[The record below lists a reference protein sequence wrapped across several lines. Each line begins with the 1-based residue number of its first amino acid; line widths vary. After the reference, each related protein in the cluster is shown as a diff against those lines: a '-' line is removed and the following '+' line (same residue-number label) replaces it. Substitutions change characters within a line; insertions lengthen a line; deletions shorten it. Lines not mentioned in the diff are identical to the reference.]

1 MIPFYSKRN
10 QVFPV
15 VWQGRPAVEKHF
27 HNCAD
32 YERELAVYRAI
43 SLPCPELLEV
53 GDNRLVFS
61 YCPYPTLLEELERQ
75 ERCGF
80 SASPWE
86 ALAAWL
92 LQCEAELQLLPDE
105 GNLRNFLWNEEQGIV
120 LGLDFEGY
128 APISIEHC
136 GSKIIAALMEYTPV
150 DTPEKRAAAAVL
162 AQRLQISA
170 DRIHQQRSLLQKN
183 RQARSVGRYSAI
195 ILAGGKSSRMGQDKA
210 GPQLDGRSLLE
221 HQVQKVR
228 ALGIEDIMLSG
239 ADCPQLEGTRVIADQ
254 LPDRGPLG
262 GLHACLQQAKHPRCL
277 VLGVDVPLVP
287 LSVLAQ
293 LCRAHTQGA
302 TVLRHS
308 GGVEPLIGIYDAA
321 AAEKIL
327 PLIES
332 GSAPVR
338 KLEQVLPWH
347 TFSYMGP
354 QAYLA
359 NCNTPQDFA
368 QMELLAQQMDFR

>member
-15 VWQGRPAVEKHF
+15 IWKGRPAVEKHF
-27 HNCAD
+27 HNRAD
-32 YERELAVYRAI
+32 WERELAVYSAI
-43 SLPCPELLEV
+43 SLPCPELLDV
-53 GDNRLVFS
+53 GENCLVS
-61 YCPYPTLLEELERQ
+61 AYCHYPTLLDELEWQ
-75 ERCGF
+75 EQSGF

-86 ALAAWL
+86 ALASWL
-92 LQCEAELQLLPDE
+92 LQCEEQLQLLPDE
-105 GNLRNFLWNEEQGIV
+105 GNLRNFLWNEAQGVV

-128 APISIEHC
+128 APISMEHC

-150 DTPEKRAAAAVL
+150 DTPEKQAAAALL
-162 AQRLQISA
+162 AQRLQVSA
-170 DRIHQQRSLLQKN
+170 DRINQQRNSLQKA
-183 RQARSVGRYSAI
+183 RQSRNGGRYSAI
-195 ILAGGKSSRMGQDKA
+195 ILAGGKSSRMGQNKA
-210 GPQLDGRSLLE
+210 GLQLDGLSLLE
-221 HQVQKVR
+221 HQVRKVR

-239 ADCPQLEGTRVIADQ
+239 ADCPQLEGTRVIADE

-293 LCRAHTQGA
+293 LCRAHTEGV

-308 GGVEPLIGIYDAA
+308 AGIEPLIGIYDAA

-347 TFSYMGP
+347 TFTYMGP

-368 QMELLAQQMDFR
+368 QIELLAQQVDFH